1 MQTIINQWLESLSS
15 AITANIWLAPLLAL
29 LAGVLTSVTPCALS
43 SVPLVIGYV
52 GGTGNNDPK
61 KSFRLSLTFALGMA
75 ATFTV
80 FGTIASLLGKLMG
93 TSGKWWYIALGILML
108 LMVLQTWEVYN
119 FIPSTYLTSKNT
131 KKGYIG
137 AFLAGILGGVFSSP
151 CATPVLVVLL
161 GIVARS
167 GNVAWGVLLLL
178 LYSIGHS
185 FLVLVAGTSVGFV
198 KKVTSSGKYGAFSKV
213 LKYAMGAAIL
223 LIALYMF
230 YLGF

>member
-1 MQTIINQWLESLSS
+1 MINQWLETLSTL
-15 AITANIWLAPLLAL
+15 ITESFWLAPLLAL

-52 GGTGNNDPK
+52 GGRGNNDPK
-61 KSFRLSLTFALGMA
+61 KAFRLSLIFALGMA
-75 ATFTV
+75 LTFTV
-80 FGTIASLLGKLMG
+80 LGTAASLLGKLMG
-93 TSGKWWYIALGILML
+93 TSSKWWYIALGILMV
-108 LMVLQTWEVYN
+108 LMALQSWEVYD
-119 FIPSTYLTSKNT
+119 FIPSTYLTSKTT
-131 KKGYIG
+131 KKGYVG
-137 AFLAGILGGVFSSP
+137 ALVAGILGGVFSSP

-185 FLVLVAGTSVGFV
+185 VLVLVAGTSVGFV
-198 KKVTSSGKYGAFSKV
+198 KKVTSSGRYGLFSKI
-213 LKYAMGAAIL
+213 LKFVMGGVIL
-223 LIALYMF
+223 LIAFYMF

>member
-1 MQTIINQWLESLSS
+1 MITQWLETLSTLIS
-15 AITANIWLAPLLAL
+15 ENFWLAPLLAL
-29 LAGVLTSVTPCALS
+29 LAGILTSVTPCALT

-61 KSFRLSLTFALGMA
+61 KAFRLSLTFALGMA
-75 ATFTV
+75 ATFTAL
-80 FGTIASLLGKLMG
+80 GTVASLLGNLIG
-93 TSGKWWYIALGILML
+93 TSSKWWYLALGVLML
-108 LMVLQTWEVYN
+108 LMALQTWEIYN
-119 FIPSTYLTSKNT
+119 FIPSTYLTSKST

-137 AFLAGILGGVFSSP
+137 AFVAGILGGVFSSP

-185 FLVLVAGTSVGFV
+185 FLVLVAGTSIGFV
-198 KKVTSSGKYGAFSKV
+198 KKVTSSGKYGVFSQV
-213 LKYAMGAAIL
+213 LKYVMGGAIL

>member
-1 MQTIINQWLESLSS
+1 MINDWLEMLSQLIS
-15 AITANIWLAPLLAL
+15 QSFWLAPLIAL
-29 LAGVLTSVTPCALS
+29 LAGILTSVTPCALS
-43 SVPLVIGYV
+43 SVPLIIGYV
-52 GGTGNNDPK
+52 GGRGDNDPK
-61 KSFRLSLTFALGMA
+61 RAFRLSLTFAAGMA
-75 ATFTV
+75 VTFTAL
-80 FGTIASLLGKLMG
+80 GTMASIFGKLMG
-93 TSGKWWYIALGILML
+93 TSSKWWYIALGV
-108 LMVLQTWEVYN
+108 LMVLMALQTWDVYN

-137 AFLAGILGGVFSSP
+137 AFIAGILGGVFSSP

-167 GNVAWGVLLLL
+167 GNIAWGILLLL

-185 FLVLVAGTSVGFV
+185 FLVLIAGTSIGFV
-198 KKVTSSGKYGAFSKV
+198 KKVTSNNKYGTFSKV

-223 LIALYMF
+223 LIAFYMF